1 MYQIA
6 ASTEAFIYAI
16 GKTRENIK
24 ETFVAIN
31 QNITNGGEQPQT
43 LDKTFFGEGFFADNR
58 YKIGNIRVCNIIRYD
73 GTVLTHEQ
81 FVNNADLRITEEKFT
96 VIRRACEDAIERNLK
111 DTLCDKKSTDLQ
123 TFVNRFKKG
132 SKNFRRILTGN
143 LREEISRNINTFA
156 ANTQTY
162 IGLEMGRKINKLWG
176 LPFLDNDTRSF
187 LFKMHNNILGL
198 NSRVT
203 HFIADHSPICTF
215 CQISL
220 RNGAENEDTYHLF
233 YTCPITE
240 QFRDNFFRWAYNEAN
255 QYVIGR
261 NELFLVQE
269 ENNILNSRLLIKT
282 LIAKLYLKYIWDCRN
297 RYAIPDLEL
306 AKENI
311 SKNENH
317 YRYK

>member
-1 MYQIA
+1 M
-6 ASTEAFIYAI
+6 
-16 GKTRENIK
+16 
-24 ETFVAIN
+24 
-31 QNITNGGEQPQT
+31 
-43 LDKTFFGEGFFADNR
+43 DKTFFGEGFFSENR
-58 YKIGNIRVCNIIRYD
+58 YKIGNIRVCNIIQND
-73 GTVLTHEQ
+73 GTVRTHDQ
-81 FVNNADLRITEEKFT
+81 FVNSTNLRITEEKFT
-96 VIRRACEDAIERNLK
+96 VIRRACEEAIERNLK
-111 DTLCDKKSTDLQ
+111 DTLCDKKSTDIQ
-123 TFVNRFKKG
+123 TFVNRFKKD

-176 LPFLDNDTRSF
+176 LSFLDNDTRSF

-215 CQISL
+215 CRISL
-220 RNGAENEDTYHLF
+220 RNNAENEDTYHLF

-240 QFRDNFFRWAYNEAN
+240 HFRDSFFRWAYNEAN

-269 ENNILNSRLLIKT
+269 ENNILNSRSLIKT

-297 RYAIPDLEL
+297 RFAIPDLEL

-311 SKNENH
+311 CQKMKTITGISNIMREHLNDSGLAAVFSL
-317 YRYK
+317 